1 MFYVAHKSASKSG
14 QPLKAQTGKYI
25 GEAAEK
31 RQGCINKISA
41 VRDAAMELQL

>member
-14 QPLKAQTGKYI
+14 QPSRPQTGKYM

-31 RQGCINKISA
+31 RQGCINKMLA
-41 VRDAAMELQL
+41 VRDAAMELQS